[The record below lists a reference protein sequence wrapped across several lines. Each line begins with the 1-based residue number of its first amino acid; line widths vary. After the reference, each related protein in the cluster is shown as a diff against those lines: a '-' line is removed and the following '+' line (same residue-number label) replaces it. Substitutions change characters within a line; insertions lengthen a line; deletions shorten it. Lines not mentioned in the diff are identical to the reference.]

1 MELPPQGDLPD
12 GLILVRGPNSTGKS
26 SLFEG
31 ILWGLWGPNAV
42 DPTNEE
48 LISFA
53 SSFCNAVVVFEVDGI
68 RYKIDRS
75 YDPAQGTSAVL
86 YVGKK
91 DLWKKIADKAT
102 SVERSLEDI
111 LNLQLNQAL
120 NTLLVRQGEV
130 AKIATASASDL
141 RELLVK
147 VYNIELLDQMSK
159 HLDYFENDLSARI
172 RSLQDDYQKPD
183 RILEKI
189 EGLKERLEEHKER
202 MKETEESM
210 EELGKLVERAP
221 DEEILSDIENL
232 SKTVEQHRRDYD
244 RALREMERE
253 FDGTGLSSTDEDE
266 IEGRIEYLELERDR
280 LKELRDTLES
290 DMSAIN
296 QKIGS
301 IQGMIAD
308 LKEKIALLKR
318 PSASGDDSVC
328 PTCSKPL
335 TSEERDSLLDE
346 YNTRIASGTADIE
359 RLKIQ
364 RDEKQKRMKKSD
376 DRLAKVIRTLDTIER
391 ITDRKAQVD
400 STKFKLEEQEMKL
413 KETISG
419 LEVEDLDLLI
429 ESFDADDLSDLKRKV
444 AVLRT
449 KIDSLV
455 REQNLIQGNLQ
466 KDTEEIANLEQEVTR
481 MRELGAQIESY
492 QMLEEHAKYVRR
504 KLVRGFVSDWVF
516 QKRLIGIIRTAT
528 NQYVRAFTNN
538 QYSSVDLEPTPA
550 RGRSGAGLQLLIR
563 DERDNAT
570 KKTSQL
576 SFGDRTAISLGLRL
590 GISRTMSGIRPLKDT
605 PMTAPR
611 VRSVL
616 LDEPLGGLDRNRR
629 LSVVRTL
636 VNDQSFEQIFL
647 ITHTDVQGWEGVPV
661 IDIAK
666 SGASSTATLQMSPE

>member
-1 MELPPQGDLPD
+1 LELPEEGELPD

-53 SSFCNAVVVFEVDGI
+53 SSFCNAVIVFEVDGI

-86 YVGKK
+86 YVGNKNV
-91 DLWKKIADKAT
+91 WKKIADKAT
-102 SVERSLEDI
+102 SVERKLEDI

-159 HLDYFENDLSARI
+159 HLDYFENDLSVRI
-172 RSLQDDYQKPD
+172 RSLQDDYQRPD

-189 EGLKERLEEHKER
+189 EALKERLEGHKQK
-202 MKETEESM
+202 MKETAESLK
-210 EELGKLVERAP
+210 ELEKMAEMAP
-221 DEEILSDIENL
+221 DEEILSNIEL
-232 SKTVEQHRRDYD
+232 FSKAVDQHRRDYE
-244 RALREMERE
+244 RATKELKHELE
-253 FDGTGLSSTDEDE
+253 GTGLSSTEEEE
-266 IEGRIEYLELERDR
+266 IEGRIEYLELERER
-280 LKELRDTLES
+280 LKDLRDNLES
-290 DMSAIN
+290 DLSSIN
-296 QKIGS
+296 KKIGS
-301 IQGMIAD
+301 IQGMITD
-308 LKEKIALLKR
+308 LREKIELLKR
-318 PSASGDDSVC
+318 PSASGDDAIC

-335 TSEERDSLLDE
+335 TLEERDNLVEDYE
-346 YNTRIASGTADIE
+346 TRITTGAADIE
-359 RLKIQ
+359 TLKAQ
-364 RDEKQKRMKKSD
+364 RAEKQKHMKKSD
-376 DRLAKVIRTLDTIER
+376 DRLAKVVRTLDAIQR
-391 ITDRKAQVD
+391 ITERKKQVD
-400 STKFKLEEQEMKL
+400 NTKSELEAQETEL
-413 KETISG
+413 DEAIGELGT
-419 LEVEDLDLLI
+419 EDLDSLLAPF
-429 ESFDADDLSDLKRKV
+429 EADSLSDLKKEV
-444 AVLRT
+444 AVLRA
-449 KIDSLV
+449 KIDSV
-455 REQNLIQGNLQ
+455 ERERGLIDENMK
-466 KDTEEIANLEQEVTR
+466 KDTEEIASLEKEVTR
-481 MRELGAQIESY
+481 MKELGAQIESY
-492 QMLEEHAKYVRR
+492 QILEEHAKYVRR

-516 QKRLIGIIRTAT
+516 QKRLIGIIRKAT

-616 LDEPLGGLDRNRR
+616 LDEPLGGLDKNRR
-629 LSVVRTL
+629 ISVVKTL

-661 IDIAK
+661 VDITK
-666 SGASSTATLQMSPE
+666 SGNTSLATLQMSPQ

>member
-1 MELPPQGDLPD
+1 MELPSEGDLPD

-53 SSFCNAVVVFEVDGI
+53 SSFCNAVIVFEVDGI

-91 DLWKKIADKAT
+91 DVWKRIADKAT
-102 SVERSLEDI
+102 SVERRLEDI

-183 RILEKI
+183 RVLEKI
-189 EGLKERLEEHKER
+189 EALKERLEEHKQR
-202 MKETEESM
+202 MKETAESM
-210 EELGKLVERAP
+210 EELEKLVERAP
-221 DEEILSDIENL
+221 DEEILSDIETL

-280 LKELRDTLES
+280 LKDLRDSLES

-318 PSASGDDSVC
+318 PSASGEDSVC

-335 TSEERDSLLDE
+335 TSQERDRLLDD
-346 YNTRIASGTADIE
+346 YKTRIATGTTDIE

-364 RDEKQKRMKKSD
+364 REEKQKRLKKSD

-391 ITDRKAQVD
+391 ITDRKEQVG
-400 STKFKLEEQEMKL
+400 STKSKLEEQEMKL
-413 KETISG
+413 NETISE
-419 LEVEDLDLLI
+419 LEVEDLDSLI
-429 ESFDADDLSDLKRKV
+429 GSFDADDLSDLKRKV

-449 KIDSLV
+449 KIDSLE
-455 REQNLIQGNLQ
+455 REQNLIQDSLQ

-550 RGRSGAGLQLLIR
+550 KGRSGAGLQLLIR

-629 LSVVRTL
+629 LSVVKTL

-661 IDIAK
+661 VDVAK
-666 SGASSTATLQMSPE
+666 SGTSSTATLLVSPE